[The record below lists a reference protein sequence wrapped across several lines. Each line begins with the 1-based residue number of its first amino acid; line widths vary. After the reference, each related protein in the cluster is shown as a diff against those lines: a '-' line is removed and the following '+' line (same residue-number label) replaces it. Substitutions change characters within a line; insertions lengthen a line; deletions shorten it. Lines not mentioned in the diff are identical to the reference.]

1 MKIEWSSK
9 VVDETNNILQES
21 NKKPNLIMDAAAAVY
36 LHLLEHPTSGIYD
49 YLNFVI
55 LTDDSGNMN
64 TDQLYAT
71 DEIERITITSSDISV
86 NDNVITIAFMYENTT
101 VDSVEVFGK
110 GLVCGGMAEVADAG
124 NLLETGILFSKF
136 KNDEKETIPPNCVL
150 LGSITITV
158 EV

>member
-36 LHLLEHPTSGIYD
+36 LHLLEHPTSGIYN

-110 GLVCGGMAEVADAG
+110 GLVCGGMAEVADTG

-136 KNDEKETIPPNCVL
+136 ENDEKETIPPNCVL

>member
-9 VVDETNNILQES
+9 VVDETNNILSES
-21 NKKPNLIMDAAAAVY
+21 NKKPNIIMDAAAAIY
-36 LHLLEHPTSGIYD
+36 LHLLEQPTSGIYD

-71 DEIERITITSSDISV
+71 DEIERLPIQSSDISV
-86 NDNVITIAFMYENTT
+86 NGNIITIAFMYENTSIAA
-101 VDSVEVFGK
+101 VDIFGK
-110 GLVCGGMAEVADAG
+110 GLVCGGIAEVVDTG
-124 NLLETGILFSKF
+124 DLLETGILFSKF
-136 KNDEKETIPPNCVL
+136 QNDEKETIPPNCVL